1 MKLSSKLNKYFIIL
15 LIITI
20 LVSAFTSIYIFSNS
34 FERFANIERKQKFD
48 LISEDLNR
56 ISRLDD
62 GLNPTILQIY
72 AESEDIY
79 IKVFDKYKKL
89 VFEYDGIKRETRDK
103 KLNFLKIKYNLVN
116 QNNKAIGYL
125 EIEYPDNIFEYDEGI
140 RQFRKEMVRNF
151 SLVFILL
158 TILGSISIL
167 FVSKTITDP
176 ITYIKNQS
184 NKIRNRN
191 YDIQRKNF
199 DIYEL
204 DELSADISYL
214 ATSLSLQD
222 KYRLDYAKDI
232 AHELR
237 TPLTNLMLHL
247 DGIKDDVIEAD
258 DDTVDLLLSETKRLS
273 SMINNLEASFSSNEN
288 MTKLDIE
295 KVDLSQLL
303 KIVSSS
309 FIPLI
314 QEYNIE
320 LETYFVDDVEI
331 DTDIN
336 KFKQV
341 LSNIIS
347 NAIKAI
353 ETNGKIIIT
362 QRHFK
367 NREVISI
374 EDNGVGI
381 DKENIE
387 HIFERFYRVDNVRN
401 TKVSG
406 HGLGLS
412 IVKTYIDLLGYNI
425 SVNSTLGK
433 GTEFIITIPH

>member
-309 FIPLI
+309 FIPLMH
-314 QEYNIE
+314 EYNIE
-320 LETYFVDDVEI
+320 LETHFIDDIEI
-331 DTDIN
+331 YTDTN

-353 ETNGKIIIT
+353 EINGKIIIT

>member
-1 MKLSSKLNKYFIIL
+1 MKLSSKLNKYFIVL

-48 LISEDLNR
+48 LLSEDLNR

-62 GLNPTILQIY
+62 GLNPTILQLY
-72 AESEDIY
+72 AESEEIY
-79 IKVFDKYKKL
+79 IKVFDINNKL
-89 VFEYDGIKRETRDK
+89 LFDYDGIKSETRAK
-103 KLNFLKIKYNLVN
+103 NLNFLKVKYNLVN
-116 QNNKAIGYL
+116 QNNQALGYL
-125 EIEYPDNIFEYDEGI
+125 EIEYPDDIFEYDEGI
-140 RQFRKEMVRNF
+140 RQFRKEMIRNF
-151 SLVFILL
+151 TLVFIVLML
-158 TILGSISIL
+158 LGSISIL
-167 FVSKTITDP
+167 FVSRTITDP

-214 ATSLSLQD
+214 AASLSLQD

-258 DDTVDLLLSETKRLS
+258 DNTIDLLLSETKRLS

-303 KIVSSS
+303 NLVSQS
-309 FIPLI
+309 FVPLMH
-314 QEYNIE
+314 EHNIE
-320 LETYFVDDVEI
+320 LETNFVDDVEI

-353 ETNGKIIIT
+353 ETDGKIIIT

-381 DKENIE
+381 DKENLE

-412 IVKTYIDLLGYNI
+412 IVKTYIDLLRYNI
-425 SVNSTLGK
+425 SVNSTPGK

>member
-20 LVSAFTSIYIFSNS
+20 LVSALTSIYIFSIS

-48 LISEDLNR
+48 ILSQDLNR
-56 ISRLDD
+56 ISRLDE
-62 GLNPTILQIY
+62 GLNPRILQIY
-72 AESEDIY
+72 AESEKIY
-79 IKVFDKYKKL
+79 IKVFDKNNNL
-89 VFEYDGIKRETRDK
+89 IFEYDGIKSETREKDLK
-103 KLNFLKIKYNLVN
+103 YLKIKYNLVN
-116 QNNKAIGYL
+116 PNNKILGYL
-125 EIEYPDNIFEYDEGI
+125 EIEYPDNIFEYDLGMS
-140 RQFRKEMVRNF
+140 QFRKDMIRNF
-151 SLVFILL
+151 TLVFILL
-158 TILGSISIL
+158 MILGSISII
-167 FVSKTITDP
+167 FVSKTITEP

-184 NKIRNRN
+184 NKIRNRI
-191 YDIQRKNF
+191 YDIERKNF

-247 DGIKDDVIEAD
+247 SGIKDGIIESD
-258 DDTVDLLLSETKRLS
+258 DETIDLLLSETERLS
-273 SMINNLEASFSSNEN
+273 SMINNLETSFSSNEN
-288 MTKLDIE
+288 ITKLDIE
-295 KVDLSQLL
+295 KIDLAQLL
-303 KIVSSS
+303 NQVSNS
-309 FIPLI
+309 FLPLI
-314 QEYNIE
+314 NEHNIE
-320 LETYFVDDVEI
+320 LETHFIDNVEI
-331 DTDIN
+331 DTDTN
-336 KFKQV
+336 KFKQI

-347 NAIKAI
+347 NAIKAV
-353 ETNGKIIIT
+353 EDNGKIIIT

-374 EDNGVGI
+374 EDNGLGI